1 MLGTIEE
8 AEMTI
13 HFFHCF
19 AIFLCQIGV
28 GSSSL

>member
-19 AIFLCQIGV
+19 ANFFMSDRGRQ
-28 GSSSL
+28 